1 MYRGT
6 QGHFVPAAIAARGRG
21 RVNDIAYADQG
32 PLSVHF
38 SLEQLQNG
46 PVHSNVRNLGCIPW
60 SMTVSTQDNTTFGR
74 PDVNVTVNCLQNA
87 NALANFTCSA
97 NIGIRL
103 VPNKPGEKRCDYKR
117 LPTMTFDAS
126 NMEQT
131 CIAFMNYYQ
140 LMDKKDLFAKENGQ
154 FEVEAWINISRSR
167 FDLYPQNDFSI
178 GGDAVL
184 VVGERRFHV
193 DKSYLSVHS
202 PYFDRLFFGAF
213 NEANRHEIRLN
224 EVDPDDFLKFLRA
237 IYPSAQN
244 TVVTA
249 ENVEALVVLSDE
261 FNAEALKAQCQAFL
275 CSKLS
280 DVDISNAQKFILAE
294 RGHLDQV
301 KLHVMKRTTTSFAL
315 NAIKRTNFPWSAST
329 LGMLQRKKEALDKS
343 SDDLL
348 NIIDE

>member
-1 MYRGT
+1 T
-6 QGHFVPAAIAARGRG
+6 
-21 RVNDIAYADQG
+21 DIAYADQG

-38 SLEQLQNG
+38 TLEQVQNG
-46 PVHSNVRNLGCIPW
+46 PVYSNVRTLGCIPW
-60 SMTVSTQDNTTFGR
+60 SLTVSTQENATFGR

-87 NALANFTCSA
+87 NALANFSCRA

-103 VPNKPGEKRCDYKR
+103 VPKVPGEKQSDYKR
-117 LPTMTFDAS
+117 LPTMTFDAA

-131 CIAFMNYYQ
+131 CSTFMNFYQ
-140 LMDKKDLFAKENGQ
+140 LMDKKDLFTTEDGRY
-154 FEVEAWINISRSR
+154 EVEAWINISHSR
-167 FDLYPQNDFSI
+167 YDLYPQNDFST

-193 DKSYLSVHS
+193 DKNYLSVHS

-244 TVVTA
+244 TVVSA
-249 ENVEALVVLSDE
+249 ENLEALVVLSDE
-261 FNAEALKAQCQAFL
+261 FSADALKAQCQAFL
-275 CSKLS
+275 CSKQS
-280 DVDISNAQKFILAE
+280 DLDFPNAQKLILAE

-301 KLHVMKRTTTSFAL
+301 KLHVLKRTTTSFAL
-315 NAIKRTNFPWSAST
+315 NAIRRTNFPWSAGT

-343 SDDLL
+343 NDDLL
-348 NIIDE
+348 CIIDE